1 VNTTPQPNTD
11 LSSTQQL
18 WADLLPYETP
28 DQYTINLFIRRHGVE
43 TVHYAVEQVA
53 LKRSKLNGQMER
65 PYALRL
71 FGAVCCS
78 VTRARKHLAAK

>member
-1 VNTTPQPNTD
+1 MSDQPNTD

-28 DQYTINLFIRRHGVE
+28 DQYTINLLIRQHGLQ

-53 LKRSKLNGQMER
+53 LKRSKLNGQMDGST
-65 PYALRL
+65 ALRL

-78 VTRARKHLAAK
+78 VTRAKKHLGR